1 MDTGSRHSHISSMT
15 DELESLILV
24 YLRRIDEK
32 VDRVIETQ
40 QDHGRRLTSLE
51 SQVAGLHADFAGQSA
66 RIDRIEAR
74 LDRIE
79 KRLNLIEA

>member
-1 MDTGSRHSHISSMT
+1 MDTGSRHRHISSMT

-40 QDHGRRLTSLE
+40 QDHGRRPTSLE

-66 RIDRIEAR
+66 RIEAR

>member
-1 MDTGSRHSHISSMT
+1 MSDGP
-15 DELESLILV
+15 DNLILI

-51 SQVAGLHADFAGQSA
+51 GQVAGLHAAVAGLHADFAGQSA

>member
-1 MDTGSRHSHISSMT
+1 MDTRRRRRHISSMT

-51 SQVAGLHADFAGQSA
+51 GQVAGLHADFAGQSA

-74 LDRIE
+74 LERIE

>member
-1 MDTGSRHSHISSMT
+1 MDTETRRRHISSMT
-15 DELESLILV
+15 DELGNLMLV

-51 SQVAGLHADFAGQSA
+51 GQVAGLHADFAGQSA

-74 LDRIE
+74 LERIE

>member
-1 MDTGSRHSHISSMT
+1 MT
-15 DELESLILV
+15 DGPDNLILI

-32 VDRVIETQ
+32 LDRVIETQ
-40 QDHGRRLTSLE
+40 QDHGRCPTSLE
-51 SQVAGLHADFAGQSA
+51 GQVAGLHADFAGQSA
-66 RIDRIEAR
+66 RIVRIEAR

>member
-1 MDTGSRHSHISSMT
+1 MDTGSRYSHIFSMT
-15 DELESLILV
+15 DELDNLILV

-51 SQVAGLHADFAGQSA
+51 GQVAGLHADFAGQSA